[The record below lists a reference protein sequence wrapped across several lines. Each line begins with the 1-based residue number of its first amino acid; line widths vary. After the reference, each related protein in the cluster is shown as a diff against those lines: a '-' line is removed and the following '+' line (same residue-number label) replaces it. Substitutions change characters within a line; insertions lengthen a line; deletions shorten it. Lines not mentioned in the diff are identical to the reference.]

1 MPNSSS
7 KLRLELS
14 RQPRNVTLVLAD
26 RVRPATV
33 PSPSQSERDP
43 SAVSQAGG
51 APALASEAARR
62 HFDIKELQRR
72 AFERGREVERQRLAP
87 PIAQLLERL
96 AAAEAARESAHADDR
111 RRVESFAVGLAM
123 AVAERLTRSLVSNRE
138 HDVRAMV
145 QDLLEKSGARDQDD
159 EQLVL
164 ALDPEDHA
172 RLVELG
178 LHLPDQM
185 TAVGDPSLS
194 AGDLVLRGRH
204 HETWARLDGQL
215 EKVRHEL
222 IEESQGADA

>member
-7 KLRLELS
+7 KLRVAFT
-14 RQPRNVTLVLAD
+14 RPPQGVTLALAD
-26 RVRPATV
+26 RVRPSSSSAETSSPAAMPAT
-33 PSPSQSERDP
+33 
-43 SAVSQAGG
+43 SQAGG
-51 APALASEAARR
+51 PPPSEAVRR

-87 PIAQLLERL
+87 PITELLERM
-96 AAAEAARESAHADDR
+96 AAAEAARESAHVDDR

-123 AVAERLTRSLVSNRE
+123 AVAERLTRALVSNRE

-145 QDLLEKSGARDQDD
+145 EDLLERSGARDQDD

-172 RLVELG
+172 RLMELG
-178 LHLPDQM
+178 MNLPEQM
-185 TAVGDPSLS
+185 SAVGDPSLS

-204 HETWARLDGQL
+204 HETWARLDEQL

-222 IEESQGADA
+222 LEESQSADA